1 MAASE
6 SVDSGGYQGR
16 VLRFEWG
23 TNSTNAEN
31 NTRVIWYKV
40 TAVGGSSSIY
50 YHHSDYVD
58 INGTRVYT
66 GSSSHS
72 VSTGT
77 VLASGTMTI
86 EQSSTM
92 TLTVEMHGGIYSYSD
107 NINTTKSWPLD
118 EIPRYSDITSLS
130 IKSRTINSIT
140 ISYVVSRSANIYC
153 SIDGG
158 TTWLNNGNPFKTNT
172 TSGEITI
179 YYKDAASSSKLEPNT
194 SYTITV
200 LSRATISGLDRTKN
214 VSATTYDI
222 AKLVNVPNI
231 NIGASQ
237 ALTWTNPSGAAIS
250 LKLCKTDNT
259 QITDYGTV
267 TGTSKTVTPDAST
280 IYALTPN
287 SNTYTAR
294 YIITTT
300 ANGTSYTNSKD
311 FTFTVTNSNPT
322 VGTIEYKDTNTE
334 TTTITGD
341 NQRIVRNKSTLQFIL
356 GAAIAKN
363 SATISKYTV
372 EINGIKKER
381 TSEGTLD
388 FGTINVTY
396 NTKAQLTVTDSRGN
410 TATKEIT
417 VIVDDWE
424 LPNAIISLTRLNNYE
439 DETYL
444 KVDGSYSSVN
454 NKNEMTIQYQYKKN
468 DTNNQ
473 TDYSDWVTIGDNI
486 KETLSLDKE
495 FSWTF
500 RIKISDK
507 FGSTV
512 YENIFLAI
520 GMPIAFYDTSL
531 LSLGINCFPS
541 HTKSFEVEGT
551 MYLNGQQI
559 LEYDIVDEW

>member
-1 MAASE
+1 MAASG

-50 YHHSDYVD
+50 YHHNDYVD
-58 INGTRVYT
+58 VNGTRVYS

-86 EQSSTM
+86 NQSSTSS
-92 TLTVEMHGGIYSYSD
+92 LTVEMHGGIYSYSD
-107 NINTTKSWPLD
+107 NINTTYSWLLD

-140 ISYVVSRSANIYC
+140 ISYVVSRSASIYC

-237 ALTWTNPSGAAIS
+237 ALTWTNPSGAATS
-250 LKLCKTDNT
+250 LNLCKTDNS

-280 IYALTPN
+280 IYALTPA

-334 TTTITGD
+334 TITITGD
-341 NQRIVRNKSTLQFIL
+341 NQRIIRNKSTLQFIL
-356 GAAIAKN
+356 GAATAKN

-410 TATKEIT
+410 TAIKEIT

-500 RIKISDK
+500 KIKISDK

-520 GMPIAFYDTSL
+520 GMPIAFYDTNL

-541 HTKSFEVEGT
+541 HPKSFEVEGT
-551 MYLNGQQI
+551 MYLNGQEVLQ
-559 LEYDIVDEW
+559 YDIVDEW